1 MASGAGPTETATA
14 PPTEPS
20 HRTTRSS
27 PSRSTVTPVIPFSA
41 VMAGAY
47 RRPPAAPHCAPAVA
61 RRRRSDEVRESDVRI
76 GQPGQVS
83 RLRRHHDGL
92 ELVDDIPHVDVH
104 GRSDDASVMPEGD
117 ELTALEVTTHNHGIT
132 GLAVADVFEAE
143 VVLVGEEVRQAVID
157 VAGAGGVDP
166 CRQALVESR
175 GPMLNAQVALVVGM
189 PGVGDVTGRVDALD
203 ARLQVAVDD
212 DAIVDPEPQS

>member
-1 MASGAGPTETATA
+1 MAAGAAPTETATA

-47 RRPPAAPHCAPAVA
+47 RRPPAGPHCAPAGA
-61 RRRRSDEVRESDVRI
+61 RRGRSDEIGEGDVGI
-76 GQPGQVS
+76 GQAGQVG

-92 ELVDDIPHVDVH
+92 ELVDDVPHVDVH
-104 GRSDDASVMPEGD
+104 GRSDDAFAVPEGD
-117 ELTALEVTTHNHGIT
+117 ELAALEVTTHHHRIT

-143 VVLVGEEVRQAVID
+143 VVLVGEEVRQTVVD
-157 VAGAGGVDP
+157 VA
-166 CRQALVESR
+166 RTR
-175 GPMLNAQVALVVGM
+175 
-189 PGVGDVTGRVDALD
+189 
-203 ARLQVAVDD
+203 
-212 DAIVDPEPQS
+212 

>member
-1 MASGAGPTETATA
+1 MAAGRAWSMASGEGPTETATD

-27 PSRSTVTPVIPFSA
+27 PSRSTVTSVMPCSA

-47 RRPPAAPHCAPAVA
+47 RRPPAAPRCAPAVA
-61 RRRRSDEVRESDVRI
+61 RRARSDEVGEGDVGI

-83 RLRRHHDGL
+83 RPRRHQDGL
-92 ELVDDIPHVDVH
+92 ELIDDVPHVDVH

-117 ELTALEVTTHNHGIT
+117 ELTTLEIATHDHGIT
-132 GLAVADVFEAE
+132 GLAVTDVLEAE

-157 VAGAGGVDP
+157 VA
-166 CRQALVESR
+166 R
-175 GPMLNAQVALVVGM
+175 
-189 PGVGDVTGRVDALD
+189 
-203 ARLQVAVDD
+203 
-212 DAIVDPEPQS
+212 

>member
-1 MASGAGPTETATA
+1 MASGAGPTVTATA

-61 RRRRSDEVRESDVRI
+61 QVLVTRRVRSDEGGEGDVWI
-76 GQPGQVS
+76 DQPGQVS

-92 ELVDDIPHVDVH
+92 ELVDDVPHVDVH
-104 GRSDDASVMPEGD
+104 GRSHDASAVPEGD
-117 ELTALEVTTHNHGIT
+117 E
-132 GLAVADVFEAE
+132 F
-143 VVLVGEEVRQAVID
+143 
-157 VAGAGGVDP
+157 
-166 CRQALVESR
+166 
-175 GPMLNAQVALVVGM
+175 
-189 PGVGDVTGRVDALD
+189 
-203 ARLQVAVDD
+203 
-212 DAIVDPEPQS
+212 